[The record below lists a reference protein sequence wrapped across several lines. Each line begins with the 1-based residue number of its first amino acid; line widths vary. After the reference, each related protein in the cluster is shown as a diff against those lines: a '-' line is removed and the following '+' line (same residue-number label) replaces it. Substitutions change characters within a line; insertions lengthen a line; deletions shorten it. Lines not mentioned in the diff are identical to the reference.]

1 MTVDKDG
8 YDVFDS
14 CVKFWCVDC
23 NIYLLMEKWLSVL
36 VMSVTI
42 LFPWCVC
49 CSVCD
54 IEWLNCVWWNNI
66 AGWLFWSNRQEEWRI
81 WWIIGKEKEMEVV
94 RLGLKILLFV
104 FKRTI
109 KLVIWIVEFICDNF
123 GFRTMYLTYFEV

>member
-14 CVKFWCVDC
+14 YVKFWCVDC
-23 NIYLLMEKWLSVL
+23 NMYLLMEKWLSVL

-49 CSVCD
+49 FSVCD
-54 IEWLNCVWWNNI
+54 IEWLICVWWNNI

-94 RLGLKILLFV
+94 RLGLKILVFV